1 MFAIH
6 SINIGDI
13 VINIACHA
21 SLYVLLISCFN
32 VLDDNVVQTE
42 TTLSSWSLYT
52 YIYIYKTPENTPYLV
67 LILMAKCS

>member
-42 TTLSSWSLYT
+42 TTLSSLILYT
-52 YIYIYKTPENTPYLV
+52 YIYKPSENTPYLV

>member
-6 SINIGDI
+6 SINVGDI

-42 TTLSSWSLYT
+42 TTLSSRSLYT
-52 YIYIYKTPENTPYLV
+52 YIYINPQNTPYLV